1 MRYLLSTL
9 LTLFLAAHL
18 VPYSPARAKNA
29 PSETARGRVFTTA
42 QTGARNA
49 QSKGDVDLLLQRLR
63 KSKDTVVER
72 CLENCKASRGL
83 EGVQLI
89 EKPQPAY
96 PANAGARRVPGKVVV
111 RVVIDEEGKVM
122 AAQAVSGNALLRPA
136 AVKSAKRARFS
147 PTLLSG
153 QPVKV
158 SGVISYNFVLQ

>member
-1 MRYLLSTL
+1 MRYLPSTL
-9 LTLFLAAHL
+9 LTLFLAAYL
-18 VPYSPARAKNA
+18 VPYSPARAKNT
-29 PSETARGRVFTTA
+29 PPETARAHVDTTA

-63 KSKDTVVER
+63 KSNDRVVER
-72 CLENCKASRGL
+72 CLENCKAARGL
-83 EGVQLI
+83 EAVQII

-96 PANAGARRVPGKVVV
+96 PADAGARRLPGKVIV
-111 RVVIDEEGKVM
+111 RVVIDEEGKVI

-136 AVKSAKRARFS
+136 AVKSARRARFS